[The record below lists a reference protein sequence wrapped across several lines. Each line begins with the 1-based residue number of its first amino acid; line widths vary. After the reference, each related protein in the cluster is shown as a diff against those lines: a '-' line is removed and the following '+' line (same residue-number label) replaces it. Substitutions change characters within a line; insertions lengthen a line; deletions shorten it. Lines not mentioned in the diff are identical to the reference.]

1 MTSFEVNIDDE
12 LEIDEQSRV
21 GSMFMA
27 RVANEIRRAAAIE
40 KSTRKITQQMIA
52 DKIGTSRAVVNRE
65 MQGLENLSA
74 RRTAELLWALGWE
87 PHFEARKIPE
97 GQNLC
102 LDATNKS
109 TLRESSAPVPPD
121 IPRPRSEIPDGRNF
135 LDLVEKAKGAPVPV
149 V

>member
-1 MTSFEVNIDDE
+1 MNSFEVNIDDE

-87 PHFEARKIPE
+87 PYFEAKKVPD
-97 GQNLC
+97 GQNFSLE
-102 LDATNKS
+102 TNKS
-109 TLRESSAPVPPD
+109 NQPVPPAIAKPNPEMPSD
-121 IPRPRSEIPDGRNF
+121 QAILDEIR
-135 LDLVEKAKGAPVPV
+135 KATAAAAPVPV
-149 V
+149 T